1 MQGYFIIISS
11 ILIIL
16 FYFASKKS
24 SFCKAGLTFT
34 VFLVY
39 VIYIIL
45 RIFSI
50 PIQYGIT
57 STVLGILLL
66 SAEIL
71 GFFAFI
77 TYIYI
82 FYTHKEVKIKP
93 IKNDDKNLPKVDV
106 LICTYN
112 EPVELVLVTIVGAM
126 DLDYPKELLNV
137 YVLDDGHR
145 DELKKLTEKL
155 NVHYITREKNEFAKA
170 GNINNALK
178 YIDGDLFLV
187 LDADMIP
194 KKDYLQKTVG
204 QFKDEKLAFV
214 QLPQTYYNED
224 VYQYNT
230 HDKYYNEQD
239 FFMRCIEPARNSRDA
254 VLHIGTN
261 ALFRREYVE
270 KVGGYP
276 TSSITED
283 MALGLQLQAN
293 GYTSTFINEPLVVGM
308 SALNLEDLVRQ
319 RDRWCRGNLQV
330 LKNFKKVIKK
340 KLKFGQR
347 LIYLDGVLYWFTG
360 VTKMIYL
367 CMPIIHLLTGIPIVN
382 YDKLYLIPIFFEE
395 FIGQILLSKRI
406 LEKEIPKGYLDFFY
420 TGNIYNTV
428 MAPHLTYSVL
438 KHYFFSDIKFSVTN
452 KKMAQKKGSFS
463 FKYVWCSLLLFILS
477 ISSVFIGAINVFKV
491 NFPLQ
496 SFLINAFWLLYN
508 IPGLLTAV
516 QIGYQKPRPR
526 QVDRIPIDS
535 DTGIRVYINDS
546 EVIGKIKEISTKSL
560 KVEFSDDVI
569 ANLKDTDKIQ
579 IVVGKTKIDAKFHT
593 IRNKNNAIF
602 ILSDELDIGKKIMI
616 IRVILKFLKP
626 YKDNYSIEANS

>member
-1 MQGYFIIISS
+1 MEKYFL
-11 ILIIL
+11 LITSVLGIM
-16 FYFASKKS
+16 FYFLSKKNKV
-24 SFCKAGLTFT
+24 CKAGLTIT

-39 VIYIIL
+39 IVYIIF
-45 RIFSI
+45 RVFSI
-50 PIQYGIT
+50 PVKYGIV
-57 STVLGILLL
+57 STTLGLLL
-66 SAEIL
+66 LFAEIL

-82 FYTHKEVKIKP
+82 FYKHKEVKTIP
-93 IKNDDKNLPKVDV
+93 ISNDDKKLPKVDV

-112 EPVELVLVTIVGAM
+112 EPIDLVFVTMIGAM

-145 DELKKLTEKL
+145 DELKKLAENLKI
-155 NVHYITREKNEFAKA
+155 NYISREKNEFAKA

-178 YIDGDLFLV
+178 YINGDLFLV

-194 KKDYLQKTVG
+194 KKEYLQRTVG
-204 QFKDEKLAFV
+204 MFKDPELAFV

-230 HDKYYNEQD
+230 HEKYYNEQD

-261 ALFRREYVE
+261 AIFRKKYVDA
-270 KVGGYP
+270 VGGYP

-283 MALGLQLQAN
+283 MALGLVLQAN
-293 GYTSTFINEPLVVGM
+293 GYKSSFLNEPLVIGM
-308 SALNLEDLVRQ
+308 SALNLEDLVKQ

-330 LKNFKKVIKK
+330 LRNFKKVIRK
-340 KLKFGQR
+340 KLKFSQR
-347 LIYLDGVLYWFTG
+347 MIYLDGVLYWFTG
-360 VTKMIYL
+360 VTKMVYL
-367 CMPIIHLLTGIPIVN
+367 TMPIIHLLTGIPIVN
-382 YDKLYLIPIFFEE
+382 YDKLYLIPIFFES
-395 FIGQILLSKRI
+395 FIGQILLSKRV

-452 KKMAQKKGSFS
+452 KKTESKKGSFS
-463 FKYVWCSLLLFILS
+463 FKYTWCSLLLFILS
-477 ISSVFIGAINVFKV
+477 LTSIFLGAINVFKV

-508 IPGLLTAV
+508 IPGLLTAI
-516 QIGYQKPRPR
+516 QIGYQRPRPR
-526 QVDRIPIDS
+526 RADRISVDDDS
-535 DTGIRVYINDS
+535 GMRVLINSKEFIVPFMGIPMNDRCCCAKQDVDNNRNRYIRR
-546 EVIGKIKEISTKSL
+546 
-560 KVEFSDDVI
+560 
-569 ANLKDTDKIQ
+569 NL
-579 IVVGKTKIDAKFHT
+579 
-593 IRNKNNAIF
+593 F
-602 ILSDELDIGKKIMI
+602 ICLI
-616 IRVILKFLKP
+616 
-626 YKDNYSIEANS
+626 

>member
-1 MQGYFIIISS
+1 MGKYFIIISS

-16 FYFASKKS
+16 LYFASKKS
-24 SFCKAGLTFT
+24 KICKAVFTFS
-34 VFLVY
+34 VFFVY
-39 VIYIIL
+39 IVYIIL

-50 PIQYGIT
+50 PIQRGIL
-57 STVLGILLL
+57 SSVLGILLL
-66 SAEIL
+66 SAEVL
-71 GFFAFI
+71 GFFAFT

-82 FYTHKEVKIKP
+82 FYRHKEVKIKP
-93 IKNDDKNLPKVDV
+93 IKNDSKDLPKVDV

-112 EPVELVLVTIVGAM
+112 EPIELVLLTIIGAM

-137 YVLDDGHR
+137 YILDDGHR
-145 DELKKLTEKL
+145 EEFKQLAEKL
-155 NVHYITREKNEFAKA
+155 KINYITREKNEFAKA

-178 YIDGDLFLV
+178 YIKGDLFTV

-194 KKDYLQKTVG
+194 KKDYLKKTVG
-204 QFKDEKLAFV
+204 QFQDPKLAFV

-230 HDKYYNEQD
+230 REKYYNEQD

-261 ALFRREYVE
+261 AVFRKKYVDE
-270 KVGGYP
+270 VGGYP

-283 MALGLQLQAN
+283 MALGLQLQAH

-308 SALNLEDLVRQ
+308 SALNLEDLVKQ

-330 LKNFKKVIKK
+330 LRNFKKVIRK
-340 KLKFGQR
+340 KLKFGQKI
-347 LIYLDGVLYWFTG
+347 IYIDGVLYWFTG

-367 CMPIIHLLTGIPIVN
+367 IMPIIHLLTGIPIVN
-382 YDKLYLIPIFFEE
+382 YDKLYLIPLFFEE
-395 FIGQILLSKRI
+395 FIAQILLSKRI

-438 KHYFFSDIKFSVTN
+438 KHFFFSDIKFSVTN

-463 FKYVWCSLLLFILS
+463 FKYVWCSSLLFILS
-477 ISSVFIGAINVFKV
+477 LTSIFLGAVNVFRI

-508 IPGLLTAV
+508 IPGLLTAI

-526 QVDRIPIDS
+526 QADRIEVD
-535 DTGIRVYINDS
+535 DNVGIRIYINNT
-546 EVIGKIKEISTKSL
+546 EVIGEIKDISTRGL
-560 KVEFSDDVI
+560 KVKLSNKVVEMLKDTYKYQIVIGKTRIDVLFGGIRNNNEVIFRFSDD
-569 ANLKDTDKIQ
+569 L
-579 IVVGKTKIDAKFHT
+579 
-593 IRNKNNAIF
+593 
-602 ILSDELDIGKKIMI
+602 ELNKKIMV
-616 IRVILKFLKP
+616 IRVFLKFLKP
-626 YKDNYSIEANS
+626 YKDNYNFSLD